1 MKKDSFIKKNKTVL
15 ISIVLMV
22 CFGVFLVYGYG
33 LISKNTRLEEWK
45 KMASSHPEII
55 DKVRESLS
63 YSLGQEVVDNMSD
76 DSIINICKSAVEIK
90 IVGPYSLVNEGE
102 IEFNYT
108 TKKVEPQKPFKCYA
122 FVMDDTYVLLALDGS
137 FEIILGVR
145 PVNSALSKNPKLK
158 KQVFKNPAHVRGFV
172 ILFG

>member
-15 ISIVLMV
+15 ISIVLIAGIGV
-22 CFGVFLVYGYG
+22 CLVYGYG
-33 LISKNTRLEEWK
+33 LISGNTRIDQWK
-45 KMASSHPEII
+45 KMATSQPEII

-63 YSLGQEVVDNMSD
+63 YSLGQEVVDKISD

-122 FVMDDTYVLLALDGS
+122 FVMDDKYVLLALDGS

-145 PVNSALSKNPKLK
+145 PVNSAPSKNPKLR
-158 KQVFKNPAHVRGFV
+158 KQVFKNPAHVWGFV
-172 ILFG
+172 IHFE